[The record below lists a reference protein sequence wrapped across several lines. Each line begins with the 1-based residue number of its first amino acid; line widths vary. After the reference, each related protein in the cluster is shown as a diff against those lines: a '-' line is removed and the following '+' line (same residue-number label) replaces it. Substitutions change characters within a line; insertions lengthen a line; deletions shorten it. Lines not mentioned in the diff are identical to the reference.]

1 MNPPKI
7 GGSRVHPEFR
17 DPPPLF
23 GVSGYL
29 VRPKNSGVPLM
40 DGVPILYS
48 EDPPNSGVPCAP
60 QNSGTP
66 SLFLGCPGPT
76 RTPPKFRGPPLIY
89 GLPGYLGLP

>member
-40 DGVPILYS
+40 DGVPLLYR
-48 EDPPNSGVPCAP
+48 EDPPK
-60 QNSGTP
+60 
-66 SLFLGCPGPT
+66 FEGPE
-76 RTPPKFRGPPLIY
+76 RTPKLRDPLAVPWVPWSHSYPPQI
-89 GLPGYLGLP
+89 